1 LTAVDGRLPERLSGP
16 IGAVMQAGLIF
27 ATEAA
32 EDRPE
37 ALAATLPFGG
47 MTLIEY
53 QARLLIAA
61 GASHIL
67 VAVSR
72 VTPALLG
79 AVNRIGRRGVAVD
92 VVRSAEEAA
101 ARAHPLA
108 SIVVIADALVTTDQ
122 AVRAMAAAQ
131 PDALMVAED
140 AAAQVERV
148 DSAHVWAGLAS
159 LSAER
164 LKEIA
169 AMPRDYDFQSSLLR
183 VAVQAGAAQVMLPA
197 AARRAGH
204 GVERQAKALTSRSN
218 AVLAAL
224 ANGRTD
230 WPDRFVF
237 TPVSRFAL
245 PLMVSRGIAGA
256 AVLGAAA
263 ALATGGGVAML
274 RGWPGSGLV
283 AMLLA
288 IACLS
293 TGSLLSW
300 LRGDDRRARML
311 EQAIAALSGVAI
323 LLTGFAA
330 FAGDGTL
337 LGPAL
342 AIFATAAAAI
352 CERAPARARWWWCS
366 PAAFPLVLAPLVIAG
381 QPVAGLALATAYA
394 LATLAAAVEA
404 LRADR

>member
-1 LTAVDGRLPERLSGP
+1 ML
-16 IGAVMQAGLIF
+16 AGLIF

-32 EDRPE
+32 DDRPE

-61 GASHIL
+61 GASHLL

-79 AVNRIGRRGVAVD
+79 AVNRIARRGVAVD

-108 SIVVIADALVTTDQ
+108 SIVVVADALVTTDQ

-140 AAAQVERV
+140 ASAQVERV

-169 AMPRDYDFQSSLLR
+169 SMPRDYDFQSSLLR
-183 VAVQAGAAQVMLPA
+183 AAVQAGAAQVMLPA
-197 AARRAGH
+197 AAKKAGH

-237 TPVSRFAL
+237 TPVSRIAL
-245 PLMVSRGIAGA
+245 PLVVSRGIGGA
-256 AVLGAAA
+256 AVLAAA
-263 ALATGGGVAML
+263 GVLAAGGAVAMV
-274 RGWPGSGLV
+274 RGWPGSGTI
-283 AMLLA
+283 AMIA
-288 IACLS
+288 AMACLS
-293 TGSLLSW
+293 TGSLLNW
-300 LRGDDRRARML
+300 LRGDDRRARMV
-311 EQAIAALSGVAI
+311 EYAIAGLAALTVMLAGVASWMHSQSP
-323 LLTGFAA
+323 LGFA
-330 FAGDGTL
+330 L
-337 LGPAL
+337 AL
-342 AIFATAAAAI
+342 VTVASAAI
-352 CERAPARARWWWCS
+352 AERSPARAAWWWSS
-366 PAAFPLVLAPLVIAG
+366 PSAFPLLLAPFALAG
-381 QPVAGLALATAYA
+381 QVSAGLALTSAYA
-394 LATLAAAVEA
+394 LATVAAGVEA
-404 LRADR
+404 MRAKA